1 MDTLVHFGG
10 AVKALGDGK
19 VGGYLVTFGD
29 ATTPDLSAER
39 DFFTATTDYGLED
52 NIKSAVYYAHG
63 LDKSLKTRRLTVGE
77 MKVDDVGV
85 WVEGQLKM
93 RDEYEKAVYK
103 MAEDGKLGWSSG
115 TATHLVTRKAIK
127 TDGGT
132 VHEILTWPLG
142 IDASLT
148 PIPADPRNA
157 AFALKSL
164 PALLGMEEPPATKS
178 RADFTYD
185 DLRALLESE
194 WNEDFPPQM
203 TYGDPYDGWARQ
215 VHIVAMDDATCVGQ
229 RGWDGELIRR
239 VYSVTAGNDV
249 VWGEPEEVARTTSFV
264 PVTDGDDNVVPMMAG
279 KQADVTA
286 IKEQLTRSMPFGDHA
301 EIATSAT
308 TGLVTRF
315 QDMLHL
321 EIKSGRAMSA
331 SRHKKLSQTYAG
343 LMTAHTATA
352 GHLAAINEML
362 LSTDPDKAKREAKDT
377 DELEALRT
385 QFVRIQSNQ
394 LHMTG

>member
-10 AVKALGDGK
+10 AVKALGDGR
-19 VGGYLVTFGD
+19 VGGYLITFGNE
-29 ATTPDLSAER
+29 TTPDLSVER
-39 DFFTATTDYGLED
+39 DYFTATTDYGLED

-93 RDEYEKAVYK
+93 RDDYEKAVYK

-127 TDGGT
+127 TDTGT

-164 PALLGMEEPPATKS
+164 PALLGMEDPLPATKS

-185 DLRALLESE
+185 DLRSLLESE
-194 WNEDFPPQM
+194 WNEDFPSQM

-215 VHIVAMDDATCVGQ
+215 VHIVAMDDAACVGQ

-239 VYSVTAGNDV
+239 AYSVTAGNDV
-249 VWGEPEEVARTTSFV
+249 VWGGPEEVARTTSFV
-264 PVTDGDDNVVPMMAG
+264 PVTDGDDKTVPIMAG
-279 KQADVTA
+279 KQADVA
-286 IKEQLTRSMPFGDHA
+286 ALKEMLRGSMTFSDHA
-301 EIATSAT
+301 SI
-308 TGLVTRF
+308 V
-315 QDMLHL
+315 QDAMEGFAARAASLGDL
-321 EIKSGRAMSA
+321 SSTKAGRAMSA

-362 LSTDPDKAKREAKDT
+362 LSTDPDAKKDA
-377 DELEALRT
+377 DEVGALRT
-385 QFVRIQSNQ
+385 QFLRLQSRN
-394 LHMTG
+394 LGIAV

>member
-19 VGGYLVTFGD
+19 VGGYLITFGD

-39 DFFTATTDYGLED
+39 DFFTADTDYGLED

-77 MKVDDVGV
+77 MKVDEVGV

-157 AFALKSL
+157 AFALKAL
-164 PALLGMEEPPATKS
+164 PALLGMEESPAAKS
-178 RADFTYD
+178 AADLTITD
-185 DLRALLESE
+185 QMALLEQE
-194 WNEDFPPQM
+194 ANEDFGNPDDPWDDPIRGRDVVPPNIFV
-203 TYGDPYDGWARQ
+203 YARGFDPGDALY
-215 VHIVAMDDATCVGQ
+215 Q
-229 RGWDGELIRR
+229 RTFVITD
-239 VYSVTAGNDV
+239 GNDV
-249 VWGEPEEVARTTSFV
+249 TWGDEVEVVRGTRYL
-264 PVTDGDDNVVPMMAG
+264 PVTEDPSMPDNDDPPMMAG
-279 KQADVTA
+279 KEAQVDVA
-286 IKEQLTRSMPFGDHA
+286 ALKAMLRASMTLDDHA
-301 EIATSAT
+301 EIVRDAISGFATRTES
-308 TGLVTRF
+308 LL
-315 QDMLHL
+315 DLS
-321 EIKSGRAMSA
+321 IKSGRAMSA

-362 LSTDPDKAKREAKDT
+362 LSTDPDAKKDV
-377 DELEALRT
+377 DDFAALRT
-385 QFVRIQSNQ
+385 RFVRLQSEL
-394 LHMTG
+394 LHMSG